1 MTCGILGTG
10 FVGEAITNKF
20 QEKIN
25 VETFD
30 IIKHSSCKSLK
41 DLFDKSEFIFIC
53 LPTPMKE
60 DGSCDLSNVHDSL
73 YELNKFSENIKSK
86 KIVVIKSTIPV
97 GSTRQFQKKF
107 KSLDIF
113 FSPEFLTEANHL
125 KDFENQ
131 NRIIL
136 GGNGQSLSKV
146 VDLYS
151 RVFPGVKIIETDS
164 STAEM
169 VKYFANS
176 FLATKVSF
184 ANEMF
189 DLCKKLSIDYDKVV
203 EFVLYDK
210 RIGASHFKVPGNDN
224 KRGYGGSCF
233 PKDVSSLI
241 TQFNAND
248 VKSYI
253 LKASWERN
261 KTEDRPSKD
270 WEELKGRAVSDE

>member
-73 YELNKFSENIKSK
+73 YELNKFSEDIKSK

-97 GSTRQFQKKF
+97 GSTKQFQKKF

-113 FSPEFLTEANHL
+113 FSPEFLTEANHI

-131 NRIIL
+131 NRIII
-136 GGNGQSLSKV
+136 GGENKNKLKLINLHSEI
-146 VDLYS
+146 
-151 RVFPGVKIIETDS
+151 FPNAEIIDTDS
-164 STAEM
+164 LTAEM
-169 VKYFANS
+169 VKYFANT

-189 DLCKKLSIDYDKVV
+189 NFCTKLGINYNEVV
-203 EFVLYDK
+203 KYVLYDT
-210 RIGASHFKVPGNDN
+210 RIGPSHLSVPGPDN
-224 KRGYGGSCF
+224 KKGYGGSCF
-233 PKDVSSLI
+233 PKDIASLI
-241 TQFNAND
+241 FQFEQHN
-248 VKSYI
+248 VKSFI
-253 LKASWERN
+253 LKASWQRN
-261 KTEDRPSKD
+261 NEVDRTEKD
-270 WEELKGRAVSDE
+270 WKKLKGRSVVD

>member
-20 QEKIN
+20 QKEFN

-30 IIKHSSCKSLK
+30 IKKHSSCKSLK
-41 DLFDKSEFIFIC
+41 ELFDKCEFIFIC

-60 DGSCDLSNVHDSL
+60 DGSCDLSNVHNSL
-73 YELNKFSENIKSK
+73 YQLNKFSDNIKSK

-97 GSTRQFQKKF
+97 GSTKKFQKKF

-113 FSPEFLTEANHL
+113 FSPEFLTEANHI

-131 NRIIL
+131 NRIII
-136 GGNGQSLSKV
+136 GGRNKNKYKLIN
-146 VDLYS
+146 LFS
-151 RVFPGVKIIETDS
+151 RIFPNTEIIDTDS

-169 VKYFANS
+169 VKYFANT

-189 DLCKKLSIDYDKVV
+189 DFCAKLNIDYNKVV
-203 EFVLYDK
+203 DYVLYDK
-210 RIGASHFKVPGNDN
+210 RIGPSHLSVPGADN
-224 KRGYGGSCF
+224 KRGYSGSCF
-233 PKDVSSLI
+233 PKDMASLI
-241 TQFNAND
+241 NQFEEHN
-248 VKSYI
+248 VQTYI
-253 LKASWERN
+253 LKASWRRN
-261 KTEDRPSKD
+261 NEIDRVEKD
-270 WEELKGRAVSDE
+270 WEKLKGRSVVD

>member
-113 FSPEFLTEANHL
+113 FSPEFLTEANHI

-131 NRIIL
+131 NRIII
-136 GGNGQSLSKV
+136 GGENKNKLKLINLHSEI
-146 VDLYS
+146 
-151 RVFPGVKIIETDS
+151 FPNAEIIDTDS
-164 STAEM
+164 LTAEM
-169 VKYFANS
+169 VKYFANT

-189 DLCKKLSIDYDKVV
+189 NFCTKLGINYNEVV
-203 EFVLYDK
+203 EYVLYDT
-210 RIGASHFKVPGNDN
+210 RIGPSHLSVPGPDN
-224 KRGYGGSCF
+224 QKGYGGSCF
-233 PKDVSSLI
+233 PKDIASLI
-241 TQFNAND
+241 FQFEEYN
-248 VKSYI
+248 VKSFI
-253 LKASWERN
+253 LKASWQRN
-261 KTEDRPSKD
+261 NEVDRTEKD
-270 WEELKGRAVSDE
+270 WKRLKGRSVVD

>member
-73 YELNKFSENIKSK
+73 YELNKFSEDIKSK

-97 GSTRQFQKKF
+97 GSTRQFQKIF

-113 FSPEFLTEANHL
+113 FSPEFLTEANHI

-131 NRIIL
+131 NRIII
-136 GGNGQSLSKV
+136 GGENKNKLKLINLHSEI
-146 VDLYS
+146 
-151 RVFPGVKIIETDS
+151 FPNAEIIDTDS
-164 STAEM
+164 LTAEM
-169 VKYFANS
+169 VKYFANT

-189 DLCKKLSIDYDKVV
+189 NFCTKLGINYNEVV
-203 EFVLYDK
+203 KYVLYDT
-210 RIGASHFKVPGNDN
+210 RIGPSHLSVPGPDN
-224 KRGYGGSCF
+224 KKGYGGSCF
-233 PKDVSSLI
+233 PKDIASLI
-241 TQFNAND
+241 FQFEQYN
-248 VKSYI
+248 VKSFI
-253 LKASWERN
+253 LKASWQRN
-261 KTEDRPSKD
+261 NEVDRTEKD
-270 WEELKGRAVSDE
+270 WKKLKGRSVVD